1 MGAEVLLYCYGAVC
15 LGMLVFNAVYLMNV
29 RAGDRRLEKRTE
41 LIREKANEQLQ
52 DIRGDLE
59 VMKDPYVSESHLKWL
74 QNRLTNVNYLLAFD
88 RFLDELDYDKE
99 ESKVYLMNL
108 KSVILY
114 LASVYLK
121 REETQAAYFCRFVDI
136 HRLQR
141 HMEFDQIQR
150 IMLSYLKRNSL
161 YCRINSL
168 KALCDF
174 GSPEII
180 NEALVE
186 LCKGSE
192 IQLHEKVVTEALFAY
207 GGDVNKLIDVLWENF
222 DGYTL
227 SIQRAVLDYIRFK
240 SGNYKE
246 NMQAIL
252 CDSGQNKELRF
263 SAIRYF
269 GRYPDS
275 SVEDTLVGFVKDKDP
290 VRWEYAAISASS
302 LASYPGENVV
312 KALLEAMSSPNWYIR
327 FNASAA
333 LEAHGL
339 SYEEMLGVF
348 HGNDRYA
355 REMLVYRLES
365 KRLAEQEASRNAQPQ
380 DKKVTVSV

>member
-1 MGAEVLLYCYGAVC
+1 
-15 LGMLVFNAVYLMNV
+15 MLVFNAVYLMNV

-41 LIREKANEQLQ
+41 LIRKKANEQLQ
-52 DIRGDLE
+52 DIRKDLE

-74 QNRLTNVNYLLAFD
+74 QSRLMNVNYLLAFD

-99 ESKVYLMNL
+99 ESKVYLMSL

-141 HMEFDQIQR
+141 HMEFDQIQK

-174 GSPEII
+174 GSPEVI
-180 NEALVE
+180 NEALAE

-207 GGDVNKLIDVLWENF
+207 GGDVDKLIDVLWENF
-222 DGYTL
+222 DRYTPG
-227 SIQRAVLDYIRFK
+227 IQRAVLDYIRFK

-246 NMQAIL
+246 NMKAIL
-252 CDSGQNKELRF
+252 FDSGQNKELRF

-269 GRYPDS
+269 GKYQDS
-275 SVEDTLVGFVKDKDP
+275 SVEDMLVGFVKDKDP
-290 VRWEYAAISASS
+290 IRWEYAAISASS
-302 LASYPGENVV
+302 LASYPGEKVV

-365 KRLAEQEASRNAQPQ
+365 KRLAEQEASQSAQPQ
-380 DKKVTVSV
+380 GKKVTVSV